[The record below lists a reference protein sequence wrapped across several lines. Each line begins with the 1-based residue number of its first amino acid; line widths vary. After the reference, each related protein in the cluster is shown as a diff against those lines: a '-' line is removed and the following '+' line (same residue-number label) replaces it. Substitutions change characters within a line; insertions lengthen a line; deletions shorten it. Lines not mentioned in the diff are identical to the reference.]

1 MNHPNIS
8 IRQRWTASVCVAISL
23 MLLAVFFLP
32 GNLHAQ
38 SVQGVILGTVK
49 DTSGALVP
57 GATVSLRSLDE
68 GTIRTTQSNTSGDY
82 EFLDTKAGHYTLE
95 VSFGGFEKWT
105 ATNITLAVR
114 QQLRVNA
121 SMVVGSIQ
129 QEIQVSGD
137 TVSTIDTET
146 PTINA
151 VYNAEDVANLP
162 VNTRASA
169 NGTSALGIVGTLPGV
184 QADHGQFALQGGLP
198 FQTEVT
204 VDGVSVKSATS
215 SAPIGTTGS
224 SSPVIGDAFPSS
236 ESISELR
243 ADGAMNSAE
252 FGDPGEITVTTKAGT
267 NKIHGSV
274 FWYHQNAAFDAIPY
288 TDPITTTKA
297 KLIGNTYGASFG
309 GPVVIPH
316 LYNGHNKTFIF
327 GVYEGWRHPSQ
338 TTNEYTVPST
348 LMKQGDFSKYLT
360 LGPDGKIYVPIAGL
374 TNPFTGG
381 SYGTVLP
388 SVNAASKQ
396 LLSLYPDPNVGDP
409 ASYTDNGVANYIIN
423 QDSSGHSD
431 QFDIRG
437 DQYFGSN
444 QKFLLWGRYTWKDYP
459 TNSPEPLSVPSAQNI
474 NSNRVLKIS
483 ANWTITPSLINEFG
497 FGYTLNTVG
506 KTDSFDG
513 KGFTQGLGLSGLQNL
528 FYNGIPE
535 LDFNH
540 LSHLNADRLS
550 SLTKSNTYAYSDA
563 LSWSKG
569 HHQFKF
575 GGDIQH
581 VEAVTPLGFNGSDN
595 YGTFQFNTSG
605 SAGLFTG
612 VDFADF
618 LTGLPYQTFYDVVQ
632 QDNDGKS
639 VHYQFFAQDQW
650 KATEKLTLSYG
661 VRYEIQPGYS
671 DAGGDIG
678 NFDPAVALS
687 GRAIYPDGKSSLLA
701 RSFLASANAC
711 DPDGLTNTNAA
722 TINGAPCMPVE
733 TNSQAGFPAGLKHYP
748 HLRFMPRFGF
758 AWRPFD
764 DEKTSIRGGFG
775 LYNVTLL
782 GANFYSLTGTLQ
794 AQTSTY
800 TNTYNTTSHAVGYQW
815 PEIYAGSGNG
825 GGCSTCYGTSYFGT
839 ANSTNWKDPYTEQW
853 TLSIDHDFGSGY
865 AGHLSYIGSETHQL
879 VWAPDEN
886 TLPFSSTESAT
897 NQPLSARLFPN
908 WGRINTRA
916 TGANESLHSLQA
928 EFNHRLQHG
937 LEFDS
942 AWTYS
947 RALADNE
954 GPANVGYAGE
964 SGGSRATSILD
975 RHADFGN
982 VYGTRRNRWNTT
994 MVYDLPFGR
1003 GRQFGTNMSRVAD
1016 LLVGGWRLSNIFLWQ
1031 TGPFETPYFP
1041 DGQGDPSGTGSG
1053 LDGTSSGF
1061 DPGHRDQYP
1070 DAVAGVSWKPSH
1082 QNRKQ
1087 WVNPAA
1093 FTCPGYT
1100 GWTPGTPCTTG
1111 SGSGPFPNPIGRFGN
1126 AGVGSIVGPG
1136 TVNLS
1141 TGLSKVFA
1149 LSDRFKLRAEGT
1161 FTNVL
1166 NHTNLGDPNM
1176 DISSPSFGLVTNTI
1190 QLDSGGARSGQV
1202 SMRLDF

>member
-1 MNHPNIS
+1 MKYPKIS
-8 IRQRWTASVCVAISL
+8 IHRRWTASVCVPIFL
-23 MLLAVFFLP
+23 ILLTLIFLS
-32 GNLHAQ
+32 GNLQAQ

-57 GATVSLRSLDE
+57 GATVSLKNIDE
-68 GTIRTTQSNTSGDY
+68 GTTRTIQSNASGDY

-95 VSFGGFEKWT
+95 VSFAGFEKWS

-121 SMVVGSIQ
+121 SMVVGSVQ
-129 QEIQVSGD
+129 QEIQVAGD
-137 TVSTIDTET
+137 TVSTIDTDT

-151 VYNAEDVANLP
+151 VYNAEDVTNLP

-169 NGTSALGIVGTLPGV
+169 SGTSALNIVGTLPGV

-204 VDGVSVKSATS
+204 VDGITVKSAT
-215 SAPIGTTGS
+215 GN
-224 SSPVIGDAFPSS
+224 SPIGDAFPSS

-252 FGDPGEITVTTKAGT
+252 FGDPGEITVTTKGGT
-267 NKIHGSV
+267 NTIHGSV

-288 TDPITTTKA
+288 TDPITPTKP

-316 LYNGHNKTFIF
+316 LYDGHNKTFIF
-327 GVYEGWRHPSQ
+327 GVYEGWRHPAQ
-338 TTNEYTVPST
+338 TPETYTVPST
-348 LMKQGDFSKYLT
+348 LMKQGNFSKYLV
-360 LGPDGKIYVPIAGL
+360 LGSNGTYAPIAGL

-381 SYGTVLP
+381 SYGTTLP
-388 SVNAASKQ
+388 SINSAAQQ
-396 LLSLYPDPNVGDP
+396 LLSFYPDPNVGDP
-409 ASYTDNGVANYIIN
+409 SAYIDNGIANYIVN
-423 QDSSGHSD
+423 KDSSGHSD

-444 QKFLLWGRYTWKDYP
+444 QRFLLWGRYTWKDYP
-459 TNSPEPLSVPSAQNI
+459 TNSPEPLSVPSAQNT

-497 FGYTLNTVG
+497 FGYTLNTTGESNSFNG
-506 KTDSFDG
+506 KA
-513 KGFTQGLGLSGLQNL
+513 FTQGLGLTGLQNL

-540 LSHLNADRLS
+540 ISNLNADRLS
-550 SLTKSNTYAYSDA
+550 SLNKSNTYSYSDT

-569 HHQFKF
+569 HHELKF
-575 GGDIQH
+575 GGAIQT
-581 VEAVTPLGFNGSDN
+581 VQAVTPLGFNGSDN

-605 SAGLFTG
+605 SSGLFTG

-650 KATEKLTLSYG
+650 KVSEKLTLSYG
-661 VRYEIQPGYS
+661 LRYEIQPGYY
-671 DAGGDIG
+671 DTGGDIG
-678 NFDPAVALS
+678 NFDPNVALS
-687 GRAIYPDGKSSLLA
+687 GRAIYPDGKASLLA
-701 RSFLASANAC
+701 QDFLRSANAC
-711 DPDGLTNTNAA
+711 DPDGLTNTNSA

-758 AWRPFD
+758 AWRPFN

-775 LYNVTLL
+775 MYNVTLL
-782 GANFYSLTGTLQ
+782 GSNFYSLTGTLQ

-800 TNTYNTTSHAVGYQW
+800 TNTYNTTSHAIGFQW
-815 PEIYAGSGNG
+815 PEIYAGAGN
-825 GGCSTCYGTSYFGT
+825 GGCSTCYGTDYFGT

-853 TLSIDHDFGSGY
+853 TLSVDHDFGSGY

-886 TLPFSSTESAT
+886 SLPFSSTESAT
-897 NQPLSARLFPN
+897 FQPLSARLFPN

-942 AWTYS
+942 VWTYS
-947 RALADNE
+947 RALADNQ
-954 GPANVGYAGE
+954 GPADVGYAGE

-982 VYGTRRNRWNTT
+982 VYGTRRHRWNTT

-1003 GRQFGTNMSRVAD
+1003 GRQFGSNMSRLAD
-1016 LLVGGWRLSNIFLWQ
+1016 LLVGGWRISNIFLWQ

-1053 LDGTSSGF
+1053 LDGTISGF
-1061 DPGHRDQYP
+1061 DGGHRDQYP
-1070 DAVAGVSWKPSH
+1070 DQVAGVSWKPAH
-1082 QNRKQ
+1082 QGRKQ

-1141 TGLSKVFA
+1141 SGLSKVFA
-1149 LSDRFKLRAEGT
+1149 ISDRVKLRAEGT

-1176 DISSPSFGLVTNTI
+1176 NISSPSFGLVTGTI
-1190 QLDSGGARSGQV
+1190 GSDSGGARSGQV

>member
-1 MNHPNIS
+1 MKHPDIS
-8 IRQRWTASVCVAISL
+8 IRQRGTASVRVPL
-23 MLLAVFFLP
+23 FLLFLVLFLLS
-32 GNLHAQ
+32 GNLQAQ

-57 GATVSLRSLDE
+57 GATVNLRSLDE
-68 GTIRTTQSNTSGDY
+68 GTVRTTQSNTSGDY
-82 EFLDTKAGHYTLE
+82 SFLDTKAGHYTLE
-95 VSFGGFEKWT
+95 VSFNGFEKWT
-105 ATNITLAVR
+105 ATDITLAVR

-129 QEIQVSGD
+129 QEVQVSGD
-137 TVSTIDTET
+137 TVSTIDTDT

-169 NGTSALGIVGTLPGV
+169 NGTSALSIVGTLPGV

-198 FQTEVT
+198 FETEVS
-204 VDGVSVKSATS
+204 VDGITIKGATGNGPL
-215 SAPIGTTGS
+215 A
-224 SSPVIGDAFPSS
+224 DAFPSS

-252 FGDPGEITVTTKAGT
+252 FGDPGEIIATTKAGT

-288 TDPITTTKA
+288 TDPITTTKP

-316 LYNGHNKTFIF
+316 LYDGHNKTFIF

-338 TTNEYTVPST
+338 TQESYTVPST
-348 LMKQGDFSKYLT
+348 LMKQGDFSKYMV
-360 LGPDGKIYVPIAGL
+360 LGQDGKTYVPLAGL
-374 TNPFTGG
+374 TNPFTGA
-381 SYGTVLP
+381 SYGTKLP
-388 SVNAASKQ
+388 SVNAAAQQ
-396 LLSLYPDPNVGDP
+396 LLSFYPDPNVGDP
-409 ASYTDNGVANYIIN
+409 TSYTDNGIANYN
-423 QDSSGHSD
+423 VNKDSSGRSD
-431 QFDIRG
+431 QFDIRA

-459 TNSPEPLSVPSAQNI
+459 INTPEPLAVPSAQNT

-483 ANWTITPSLINEFG
+483 ANWTIKPNLINETG
-497 FGYTLNTVG
+497 FGYTLNTSG

-550 SLTKSNTYAYSDA
+550 SLTKSNTYDYSDT
-563 LSWSKG
+563 LTWSKG
-569 HHQFKF
+569 HHEFKF
-575 GGDIQH
+575 GGSIQT
-581 VEAVTPLGFNGSDN
+581 VEAITPLGFNGSDN

-639 VHYQFFAQDQW
+639 THYQFFALDQW
-650 KATEKLTLSYG
+650 KASDKLTLSYG
-661 VRYEIQPGYS
+661 IRYELQPGYF
-671 DAGGDIG
+671 DPGGDIG
-678 NFDPAVALS
+678 NFDPNVPLS

-711 DPDGLTNTNAA
+711 DPDGVNNTNSA

-758 AWRPFD
+758 AYRPFN

-782 GANFYSLTGTLQ
+782 GSNFYSLTGTLQ
-794 AQTSTY
+794 AQTSQY
-800 TNTYNTTSHAVGYQW
+800 TNTYNSTTHAIGFQW
-815 PEIYAGSGNG
+815 PEIFSGAGNG

-853 TLSIDHDFGSGY
+853 SLSIDHDFGSGY

-886 TLPFSSTESAT
+886 TLPFSNTTPAT
-897 NQPLSARLFPN
+897 NQPFSARLFPN

-928 EFNHRLQHG
+928 EFNHRLRNW

-942 AWTYS
+942 SWTYS
-947 RALADNE
+947 RALADNQ
-954 GPANVGYAGE
+954 GPANVGYASE

-982 VYGTRRNRWNTT
+982 VYGTRRNRWNTS

-1003 GRQFGTNMSRVAD
+1003 GREFGTHMSRLAD
-1016 LLVGGWRLSNIFLWQ
+1016 AVVGGWRLSNIFLWQ
-1031 TGPFETPYFP
+1031 TGPFESPYYP
-1041 DGQGDPSGTGSG
+1041 DGQGDASGTGSG
-1053 LDGTSSGF
+1053 LDGTITGF
-1061 DPGHRDQYP
+1061 DGGHRDQYP
-1070 DAVAGVSWKPSH
+1070 DRVAGVSWKPAH
-1082 QNRKQ
+1082 QSRTQ

-1093 FTCPGYT
+1093 FTCPGYA

-1141 TGLSKVFA
+1141 TGLSKVF
-1149 LSDRFKLRAEGT
+1149 SITDRVKLRAEGT
-1161 FTNVL
+1161 FTDVL
-1166 NHTNLGDPNM
+1166 NHANLGDPNM

-1190 QLDSGGARSGQV
+1190 QMDSGGARSGQV
-1202 SMRLDF
+1202 SMRIDF